1 MTRFRLRSRP
11 AAYIAVA
18 IAAVVA
24 VIGAP
29 AAWAVFSAT
38 GITSSAN
45 DTAGVL
51 PTPTIS
57 ATSSSGTVTLTL
69 GSTGG
74 TATPLSYT
82 ISASPSTGTGTG
94 GTCASASWPPPATCT
109 YTGVASGSYTYTLT
123 AAYNSWSK
131 AATSTPVTV
140 SAGGQFVGIGAPVTV
155 TSSTNNVTVNYPAGT
170 VAGDL
175 LIVVVV
181 NGANQ
186 NSTAPTGWT
195 QIAAPSSNSGLSC
208 SNAQFELQA
217 FWNVAASGQTS
228 VTMSSIHT
236 SSGDA
241 TAWVVAYSGLT
252 SPVTQNGTAVSGIVT
267 GSPVTMTPATFTTTA
282 TNATVI
288 SMAAT
293 CAAKTETL
301 STANGFTVNTA
312 TTVAPTGGQGGG
324 LGVASESVATA
335 GAVTSPTWSQGTG
348 SASWAYI
355 TTAFT

>member
-1 MTRFRLRSRP
+1 VT
-11 AAYIAVA
+11 AIATVVA
-18 IAAVVA
+18 I
-24 VIGAP
+24 IGAP

-38 GITSSAN
+38 GVTFTAN

-51 PTPTIS
+51 PTPSIS
-57 ATSSSGTVTLTL
+57 ATSSSGTVILTL

-82 ISASPSTGTGTG
+82 ISASPSAGTGTG
-94 GTCASASWPPPATCT
+94 GTCASGPWPPPATCT
-109 YTGVASGSYTYTLT
+109 DTGVASASYTYTLT
-123 AAYNSWSK
+123 AVYNSWSK
-131 AATSTPVTV
+131 AATSAPVTV
-140 SAGGQFVGIGAPVTV
+140 SSGGQFVGVGAPVTV
-155 TSSTNNVTVNYPAGT
+155 TASTNNVTLNYPAGT

-175 LIVVVV
+175 LLVVIV

-186 NSTAPTGWT
+186 NSTAPSGWT

-236 SSGDA
+236 NSAGA
-241 TAWVVAYSGLT
+241 TAWVIAYSGIT

-267 GSPVTMTPATFTTTA
+267 GSPSTMTPATFTTTA
-282 TNATVI
+282 ANATAI
-288 SMAAT
+288 SLAAT
-293 CAAKTETL
+293 CAANTQSL
-301 STANGFTVNTA
+301 STANGFTLNTA
-312 TTVAPTGGQGGG
+312 TTVTPTGGQGGS
-324 LGVASESVATA
+324 LGVASESVASA

-348 SASWAYI
+348 TASWAYI